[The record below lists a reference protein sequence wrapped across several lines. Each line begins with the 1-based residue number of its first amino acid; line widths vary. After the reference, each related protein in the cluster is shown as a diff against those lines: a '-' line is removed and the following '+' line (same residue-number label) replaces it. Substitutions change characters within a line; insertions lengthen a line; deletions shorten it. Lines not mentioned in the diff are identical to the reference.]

1 MEAFSKEPCDSQI
14 GLLTVPLDV
23 GFKGAWYEKVFGEEM
38 KVQPALVLSL
48 LLISLIVA
56 PNSYLP
62 TVKASGECCDSQAI
76 DLFLTGASSL
86 SPFDSDRDELQSKSL
101 TSSIPNEESIGTW
114 SFQPGYHGD
123 LNSEEWTFSITYEVE
138 NAAGV
143 QLNATVKLNI
153 GPNQFTG
160 QTSAG
165 DTYVP
170 GGSGTLTT
178 SIQVDA
184 GTLVSSDT
192 VSVELVMSSLVFVVP
207 GSDARVDFLW
217 GDEEHE
223 SKLEANLP
231 LMDIDISE
239 PIIDGRTLHIP
250 AILRSG
256 FSQKLVE
263 EGSITCSVNGEL
275 LSGEPVKT
283 PSGQDVK
290 VTWSWNAGESFS
302 GDSVQIEINYVMQ
315 SGSNSWQ
322 ASGQF
327 EVQLEEG
334 DGSETYYGSE
344 EPIRT
349 NNSNGLSVIIDADLD
364 EGDGIVITRTTQL
377 VIKDDMAYWMRWG
390 ITNQNS
396 ESLNIDSVWTRF
408 EGGFSQSQYED
419 GIIDNNELEK
429 FASRLQSQ
437 ELTLNFLENA
447 LQLESESL
455 LGGSF
460 REFHT
465 IQVRI
470 DLNDDYN
477 VNRNQLSLIISTTQS
492 IKEGDYF
499 DLLKQFIL
507 PQSESYWN
515 KVSLDVS
522 LHSDSQSS
530 FTDIH
535 EKSSE
540 DLETTHERHITEE
553 VYTVHADDILSWN
566 KLDLKVKTSTNPI
579 YSPLPL
585 AFICISLIVV
595 LFSTCLL
602 LARGKDKK
610 PLILE
615 SILIPLVAAAYWYA
629 FPMEGIGALIGGIG
643 GIWMVTTIITPKR
656 LGEDGMP
663 DTSSMPEVPTISCPK
678 CTTVNP
684 VVSDIRPLRLP
695 CGGCGR
701 VLKIVA

>member
-1 MEAFSKEPCDSQI
+1 MFSKEPFDSELGFLSI
-14 GLLTVPLDV
+14 PSDV
-23 GFKGAWYEKVFGEEM
+23 GFKGAWHGKVFGEEM
-38 KVQPALVLSL
+38 KLQPLLVLGL
-48 LLISLIVA
+48 LFTSLIAA
-56 PNSYLP
+56 PNSFLP
-62 TVKASGECCDSQAI
+62 TVNASGECCESQAI
-76 DLFLTGASSL
+76 DLFLTGGSSL
-86 SPFDSDRDELQSKSL
+86 SPFDGDRNELHSKSL
-101 TSSIPNEESIGTW
+101 TSSVPNEESIGTW

-123 LNSEEWTFSITYEVE
+123 INSEEWTFTITYEVE

-143 QLNATVKLNI
+143 QLNATVKINI

-160 QTSAG
+160 QTPAG
-165 DTYVP
+165 DPYIP
-170 GGSGTLTT
+170 GGSGSLTT
-178 SIQVDA
+178 SVQVDA

-207 GSDARVDFLW
+207 GSDAKIDFLW
-217 GDEEHE
+217 GDEDHE

-239 PIIDGRTLHIP
+239 PIVDGRTLHIP

-263 EGSITCSVNGEL
+263 EGSITCVVNGEL

-283 PSGQDVK
+283 PAGQDVK
-290 VTWSWNAGESFS
+290 ATWSWTADESFS

-315 SGSNSWQ
+315 SGGSSWL

-327 EVQLEEG
+327 EIHLEEG

-364 EGDGIVITRTTQL
+364 EGDGIVISRTTRL

-396 ESLNIDSVWTRF
+396 ESLKMDSVWKRF
-408 EGGFSQSQYED
+408 DGGFSESQYED
-419 GIIDNNELEK
+419 GIIDNSELEK

-447 LQLESESL
+447 LQLESEPL

-460 REFHT
+460 RDFRT
-465 IQVRI
+465 IQVRV
-470 DLNDDYN
+470 DLNDDN
-477 VNRNQLSLIISTTQS
+477 AVNRNQITLIISTTQS
-492 IKEGDYF
+492 IIEGDYF
-499 DLLKQFIL
+499 DLLQQFIL
-507 PQSESYWN
+507 PQSESFWN
-515 KVSLDVS
+515 KVSLDIS

-530 FTDIH
+530 FTHIH
-535 EKSSE
+535 EKTSE
-540 DLETTHERHITEE
+540 DLETSHERHITEE
-553 VYTVHADDILSWN
+553 VYTVHADNILSWN
-566 KLDLKVKTSTNPI
+566 RLDLRVKTSTNPL

-585 AFICISLIVV
+585 ALICLSLIAV
-595 LFSTCLL
+595 LFSACLM

-615 SILIPLVAAAYWYA
+615 TILIPLVGAAYWYA
-629 FPMEGIGALIGGIG
+629 FPMESLGALMGGIG

-656 LGEDGMP
+656 VGVDGMP

>member
-1 MEAFSKEPCDSQI
+1 MFSKEPFDSEL
-14 GLLTVPLDV
+14 GLLTVPSDV
-23 GFKGAWYEKVFGEEM
+23 GFKGAWCNKVFGEEM
-38 KVQPALVLSL
+38 KLQPLLVLSL
-48 LLISLIVA
+48 LFFSLIAA

-62 TVKASGECCDSQAI
+62 TVKASGECCGSQAI
-76 DLFLTGASSL
+76 DLFLTGTNSL
-86 SPFDSDRDELQSKSL
+86 SPFDSDKNELHSKSL
-101 TSSIPNEESIGTW
+101 TSSIPNEETIGAW

-123 LNSEEWTFSITYEVE
+123 INSEEWTFSITYEVE

-143 QLNATVKLNI
+143 QLNATVKINI

-160 QTSAG
+160 ETPAG

-170 GGSGTLTT
+170 GGSGILTT

-184 GTLVSSDT
+184 GTLVSSDI

-207 GSDARVDFLW
+207 GSDAKIDFLW
-217 GDEEHE
+217 GDEDHE

-250 AILRSG
+250 AIIRSG
-256 FSQKLVE
+256 FSQKLIE
-263 EGSITCSVNGEL
+263 EGTITCSVNGEL

-290 VTWSWNAGESFS
+290 ATWSWSAGESFS
-302 GDSVQIEINYVMQ
+302 GDSVEIEINYVMQ
-315 SGSNSWQ
+315 SGGSSWL

-327 EVQLEEG
+327 EVQLEDG
-334 DGSETYYGSE
+334 DGSGTYYGSE

-364 EGDGIVITRTTQL
+364 EGDGIVIKRVTRL

-396 ESLNIDSVWTRF
+396 ESLKVDSVWKRF
-408 EGGFSQSQYED
+408 DGGFSESQYED
-419 GIIDNNELEK
+419 GIIDNSELER

-447 LQLESESL
+447 LQLESEPL

-460 REFHT
+460 RDFHT
-465 IQVRI
+465 LEVRI
-470 DLNDDYN
+470 DLNDDN
-477 VNRNQLSLIISTTQS
+477 TVNRNQVTLIISTTQS

-499 DLLKQFIL
+499 DLLQQFIL

-515 KVSLDVS
+515 QVTLDIS

-535 EKSSE
+535 EKTSE
-540 DLETTHERHITEE
+540 DLETSHERHITEE
-553 VYTVHADDILSWN
+553 VYTVHADNILSWN
-566 KLDLKVKTSTNPI
+566 KLDLRVKTSTNPL

-585 AFICISLIVV
+585 AFICLSVIAI

-615 SILIPLVAAAYWYA
+615 TILIPLVAAAYWYA
-629 FPMEGIGALIGGIG
+629 FPMEGIGALMGGIG

>member
-1 MEAFSKEPCDSQI
+1 MEAFSKEPYDSEL

-23 GFKGAWYEKVFGEEM
+23 GFKGAWHGKVFSERM
-38 KVQPALVLSL
+38 KVQSLLVLSL
-48 LLISLIVA
+48 LFFSLIAA

-62 TVKASGECCDSQAI
+62 TVAASGECCESQAI
-76 DLFLTGASSL
+76 DLFLTGTNSL
-86 SPFDSDRDELQSKSL
+86 SPFDSDRDGLQSKSL

-123 LNSEEWTFSITYEVE
+123 VNSEEWTFSITYEVE

-143 QLNATVKLNI
+143 QLNATVKVNI

-160 QTSAG
+160 QTPAG
-165 DTYVP
+165 DIYAP
-170 GGSGTLTT
+170 SGSGTLTT

-184 GTLVSSDT
+184 STLFSSDT
-192 VSVELVMSSLVFVVP
+192 VSVELVMSTLVFVVP
-207 GSDARVDFLW
+207 SSDARIDFLW

-223 SKLEANLP
+223 SKLEGNLP

-239 PIIDGRTLHIP
+239 PIVDGRTLHIP

-275 LSGEPVKT
+275 VSGEPVKT

-290 VTWSWNAGESFS
+290 ATWSWTAGESFS

-315 SGSNSWQ
+315 SGGSSWL

-327 EVQLEEG
+327 AVQLEEG

-349 NNSNGLSVIIDADLD
+349 NNSNRLSVIIDAELD
-364 EGDGIVITRTTQL
+364 EGDGIVISRTTRL
-377 VIKDDMAYWMRWG
+377 VINDDMAYWMRWG

-396 ESLNIDSVWTRF
+396 EWLKMDSVWKRF

-419 GIIDNNELEK
+419 GIIDNSELER

-437 ELTLNFLENA
+437 ELTMNFLESA
-447 LQLESESL
+447 LQLESEPL

-460 REFHT
+460 RDFHT

-470 DLNDDYN
+470 DLNDDN
-477 VNRNQLSLIISTTQS
+477 TVNRNKVTLIISTTQS
-492 IKEGDYF
+492 IKEDDYF
-499 DLLKQFIL
+499 DLLQQFIL

-515 KVSLDVS
+515 QVSLDIS

-535 EKSSE
+535 EKTSE
-540 DLETTHERHITEE
+540 DLETSHERHITEE

-566 KLDLKVKTSTNPI
+566 KLDLRVKTSTNPL

-585 AFICISLIVV
+585 AFICLSLIAA

-615 SILIPLVAAAYWYA
+615 TILIPLVAAAYWYA
-629 FPMEGIGALIGGIG
+629 FPMESIGALMGGIG

-684 VVSDIRPLRLP
+684 VVSDIRPLRMP